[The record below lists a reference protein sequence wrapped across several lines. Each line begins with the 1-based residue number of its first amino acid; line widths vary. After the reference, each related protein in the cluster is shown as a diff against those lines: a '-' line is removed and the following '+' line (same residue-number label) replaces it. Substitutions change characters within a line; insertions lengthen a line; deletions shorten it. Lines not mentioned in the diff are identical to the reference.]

1 MSCRVCVCRFSHIA
15 VHFTVHLTGS
25 GGAALHNTNS
35 YDISLHSCQYRWIWY
50 VRRGCFS
57 SIITVFPNN
66 LTLWADCLLS
76 DTLLARILNLSTQ
89 ASKSSLT
96 PTTNNRN
103 TRWKQPETDHRI
115 ASKGILSCCLSE
127 RKAEINMLFQ
137 RNTPAGFMV
146 LPEITT
152 STAVV
157 TKIPTVPFS
166 EINRSSIAKHKYQRH

>member
-1 MSCRVCVCRFSHIA
+1 MQSLCVQVLSHRC
-15 VHFTVHLTGS
+15 
-25 GGAALHNTNS
+25 
-35 YDISLHSCQYRWIWY
+35 SLHSPSHRIWRGRTAQHKQEVTISHY
-50 VRRGCFS
+50 THASTDEYDVRRGCFS

-115 ASKGILSCCLSE
+115 ASKGILSSCLSE